1 MAEPVGEWLAMKN
14 ADGES
19 LLALFYRDKK
29 RWAYTFQNAAILTRL
44 TAIRNALDTTTKRVI
59 ITERSVLTDR
69 FVFADMLRESG
80 DLDALE
86 WQLYMRWFDSFAAQ
100 LPIKGII
107 YLTTGVSTS
116 KERITTRGRDGG
128 ACCGAARKK
137 GLRTLATLTLP
148 HPPPPPLLLP
158 PEDAIS
164 QEYLGALD
172 AQHAKWVEGTHLPV
186 LKLCTEAEGALDGCV
201 AQVAEF
207 VQQLLA
213 MPEAAGE
220 GGGKG
225 GACATPVATAG
236 GSPLKAC
243 RE

>member
-1 MAEPVGEWLAMKN
+1 
-14 ADGES
+14 
-19 LLALFYRDKK
+19 
-29 RWAYTFQNAAILTRL
+29 
-44 TAIRNALDTTTKRVI
+44 
-59 ITERSVLTDR
+59 
-69 FVFADMLRESG
+69 
-80 DLDALE
+80 
-86 WQLYMRWFDSFAAQ
+86 MRA
-100 LPIKGII
+100 
-107 YLTTGVSTS
+107 
-116 KERITTRGRDGG
+116 
-128 ACCGAARKK
+128 AARETRPRKPA
-137 GLRTLATLTLP
+137 LSSPPHLT
-148 HPPPPPLLLP
+148 HTHTHTPLLLT
-158 PEDAIS
+158 EDAIS
-164 QEYLGALD
+164 QEYLASLD